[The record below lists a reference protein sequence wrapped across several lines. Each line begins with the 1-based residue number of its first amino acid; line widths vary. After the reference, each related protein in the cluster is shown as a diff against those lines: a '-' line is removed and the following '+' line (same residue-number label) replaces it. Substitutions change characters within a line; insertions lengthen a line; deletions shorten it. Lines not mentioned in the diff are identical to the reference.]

1 MPIEAGE
8 VAWNESIT
16 ADFRAHA
23 GQITQGRLAGAN
35 LLLMTSIGAKSG
47 LPRTTPVGYRRDG
60 ERYVIVG
67 SNSGRAEHPAWL
79 ANILA
84 NPIVTLEVGQE
95 TLRARARVTEG
106 AERRRLLDA
115 YIAAIPIFG
124 DYERKAARELPVLV
138 LERIG

>member
-1 MPIEAGE
+1 
-8 VAWNESIT
+8 
-16 ADFRAHA
+16 
-23 GQITQGRLAGAN
+23 
-35 LLLMTSIGAKSG
+35 MTSIGAKSG

-84 NPIVTLEVGQE
+84 NPIVSLEVGQE
-95 TLRARARVTEG
+95 TLRARARVTKG

-124 DYERKAARELPVLV
+124 DYERKAARELPVVV